1 MLLLLSIKA
10 RPADVPVNFETI
22 QLAISHPVVQTADRL
37 STYTRD
43 DMQGTNSPHFQYF
56 LLATMACTAYKI
68 TWHIVVS
75 PVCSSRCTAEKE
87 YQ

>member
-43 DMQGTNSPHFQYF
+43 DMQGTNSPHF
-56 LLATMACTAYKI
+56 
-68 TWHIVVS
+68 
-75 PVCSSRCTAEKE
+75 
-87 YQ
+87 